1 MPPGKTN
8 DGAKGNARIRFVMLE
23 ADIVDG
29 NLADIA
35 QAITSALRPPT
46 IMARAIPM
54 TTPAARKGEGE
65 EVIDSVD
72 SGGVVPPAEAGAEA
86 DLQTSPPRAKTPRK
100 FYSPKV
106 LIDVDLNWGGL
117 SFEQFAREKK
127 PTETS
132 KRYLTIAAWFKQS
145 CGLDSITVDHV
156 YTCYRKMGWGT
167 DIKDMVQ
174 PFRDLKAQGW
184 GDAKRRTFTINHIG
198 LDVVDK
204 LGRE

>member
-1 MPPGKTN
+1 LPPRKTN

-46 IMARAIPM
+46 IMAKAIPM
-54 TTPAARKGEGE
+54 TTPAARKDEGE
-65 EVIDSVD
+65 AVSVD

-86 DLQTSPPRAKTPRK
+86 DPQASPPRVKTPRK

-106 LIDVDLNWGGL
+106 LIDVDLNSDDL

-132 KRYLTIAAWFKQS
+132 KRHLTMAAWFKRS

-156 YTCYRKMGWGT
+156 YTCYRKRGWGT